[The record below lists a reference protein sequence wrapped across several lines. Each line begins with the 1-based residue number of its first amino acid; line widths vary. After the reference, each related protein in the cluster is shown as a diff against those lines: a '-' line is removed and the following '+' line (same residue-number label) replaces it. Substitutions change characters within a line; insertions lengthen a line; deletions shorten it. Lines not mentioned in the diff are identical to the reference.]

1 METQKDH
8 IHTLISCRP
17 CQSLVDYA
25 NTEKRKRKEQH
36 ALSDGQHDFVAA
48 GFRRG
53 KRPAS
58 PVKEIPMEQCFFFS
72 CRRRNIAHTEL
83 FIHVSSRPFHSQR
96 MYTDRQN
103 NNTNFPCESCRDTP
117 PRGYD
122 SWSAQTADD
131 QPSSFAPKTFSRS
144 CYGAVSTDQLPRNLH
159 AKTLTSKV
167 QQFATFSQR
176 QVAACLL
183 AKKGQD

>member
-1 METQKDH
+1 MSEFGGLCKH
-8 IHTLISCRP
+8 W
-17 CQSLVDYA
+17 
-25 NTEKRKRKEQH
+25 EKKKKRT
-36 ALSDGQHDFVAA
+36 ACTVGWLARLCCSWLSP
-48 GFRRG
+48 G
-53 KRPAS
+53 KATRITRERNPNGT
-58 PVKEIPMEQCFFFS
+58 MFFFS

-167 QQFATFSQR
+167 Q
-176 QVAACLL
+176 
-183 AKKGQD
+183 